1 MRTTN
6 LRNVN
11 ATRGCGGDE
20 FSRNLSL
27 KKNRKKTRNV
37 PHLVSPLAAM
47 ATCLE
52 NRGCVQEVAGDAA
65 AAAALSGGEEVQ
77 WR

>member
-1 MRTTN
+1 MRTTKPPG
-6 LRNVN
+6 VN
-11 ATRGCGGDE
+11 ATKGCGKDE
-20 FSRNLSL
+20 FSRSLSIN
-27 KKNRKKTRNV
+27 KQKPWNV

-65 AAAALSGGEEVQ
+65 VAAALSGGEEVQ

>member
-1 MRTTN
+1 MRTKN
-6 LRNVN
+6 LHNVK
-11 ATRGCGGDE
+11 ATTGCGDE
-20 FSRNLSL
+20 LSRNQFLN
-27 KKNRKKTRNV
+27 KQTKPRNI

-47 ATCLE
+47 ATCLK